1 MEAESRKGR
10 RARPSRAKPGRTHG
24 FTVLEDV
31 SAITARS
38 EDLKETLQRI
48 VEVVAERMGTEV
60 CSLYILDP
68 RAQRLTLW
76 ATTGLEKSAIGKVTM
91 SVEEG
96 LTGMVIEKGDPVM
109 VVDAIAH
116 PRYKY
121 FPETGEEKYHS
132 FVGLPAVPGFGHG
145 RVHLLQPPVS
155 FALVEERRSDA
166 PEAERERF
174 WRAIAESAVELESLR
189 GRLAT
194 RLPEFDWSIIDAHRM
209 MLEDRSFTKKVE
221 EAIADGLVA
230 EAALKR
236 VVDEY
241 LDAFERMSA
250 GYLRDRVV
258 DLKDVGLRI
267 LRNLLGIE
275 EPEHPLAKNSVLVAH
290 ELTLSDL
297 SLVEHDHLCAIVL
310 ATGGVT
316 SHATI
321 LAKSFEIPTV
331 VGVEHLTETVH
342 EGDELIVDGNSGVVY
357 VNPAAEVTREYER
370 IAREYRAFNRELEG
384 IKSLPAETP
393 DGRRVSMYANVGLLA
408 DLMFAHRHG
417 AEGVGLYRTEF
428 PFITY
433 REFPDEEEQY
443 QLYARLVRAM
453 EGRPVTI
460 RTLDVGA
467 DKYPGYMR
475 LPREDN

>member
-1 MEAESRKGR
+1 VLVVQTLRRRRFSRHEMR
-10 RARPSRAKPGRTHG
+10 LLRAIAGQVG
-24 FTVLEDV
+24 
-31 SAITARS
+31 AIIVQARLL
-38 EDLKETLQRI
+38 EDLKSKEKERREYRRRMVAAIKRLQTY
-48 VEVVAERMGTEV
+48 EKTAER
-60 CSLYILDP
+60 
-68 RAQRLTLW
+68 A
-76 ATTGLEKSAIGKVTM
+76 
-91 SVEEG
+91 
-96 LTGMVIEKGDPVM
+96 
-109 VVDAIAH
+109 
-116 PRYKY
+116 
-121 FPETGEEKYHS
+121 ETGARGRAHARLG
-132 FVGLPAVPGFGHG
+132 GLPAVPGFGHG

-155 FALVEERRSDA
+155 FALVEERRCDDL
-166 PEAERERF
+166 EAERERF
-174 WRAIAESAVELESLR
+174 WRAIAESAVEL
-189 GRLAT
+189 
-194 RLPEFDWSIIDAHRM
+194 
-209 MLEDRSFTKKVE
+209 
-221 EAIADGLVA
+221 
-230 EAALKR
+230 
-236 VVDEY
+236 
-241 LDAFERMSA
+241 
-250 GYLRDRVV
+250 
-258 DLKDVGLRI
+258 VGLRI

-453 EGRPVTI
+453 EGRPV
-460 RTLDVGA
+460 
-467 DKYPGYMR
+467 
-475 LPREDN
+475 